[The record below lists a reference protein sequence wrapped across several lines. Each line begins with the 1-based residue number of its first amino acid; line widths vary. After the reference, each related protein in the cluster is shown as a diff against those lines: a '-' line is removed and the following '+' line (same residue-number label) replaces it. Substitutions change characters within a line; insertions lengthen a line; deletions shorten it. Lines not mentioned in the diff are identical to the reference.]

1 MGLED
6 FAGFNQNEGMDAA
19 SFEKFKEK
27 MKRAAAQIKALQK
40 EEKKRKKKE
49 DELVKILL
57 KFIKT
62 SHKKDLVL
70 VVSRALEQNLP
81 ANFILAIIL
90 LGNEEIQKEVG
101 EYLMLKLPAP
111 ESPTPESQS
120 APAHAA
126 AAPAAAP
133 SSAETH
139 AEKSMVF
146 FKDDESLPLKIR
158 IEIDKWIKN
167 VIYQAQESPQKLLM
181 YAYDV
186 VEVEE
191 NPAKL
196 LSEDPEENPDAAQD
210 AAQET
215 DPDADPYS
223 QFEKQKGPEKKK
235 ILSHKLVQLVA
246 HVIFDYLKQNG
257 IEEDIVKL
265 KEFSEFLMKGILNK
279 IKEDLSDR
287 KLLGE

>member
-40 EEKKRKKKE
+40 EEKRRKKKE

-70 VVSRALEQNLP
+70 VISRALEQNLP
-81 ANFILAIIL
+81 ANFILAIVL
-90 LGNEEIQKEVG
+90 LGNEEIQKEIG

-111 ESPTPESQS
+111 ESTAPRSLAPEDQSDPTHAQ
-120 APAHAA
+120 AHAE
-126 AAPAAAP
+126 
-133 SSAETH
+133 SH
-139 AEKSMVF
+139 AEKSLIF
-146 FKDDESLPLKIR
+146 FGDDESLPLKVR

-167 VIYQAQESPQKLLM
+167 LIYQAQENPQKLLM

-196 LSEDPEENPDAAQD
+196 MSEEPKEGP
-210 AAQET
+210 T
-215 DPDADPYS
+215 PDPDAESYS
-223 QFEKQKGPEKKK
+223 QFEKQKGPRKKK
-235 ILSHKLVQLVA
+235 ILSRKLVQLTA

-265 KEFSEFLMKGILNK
+265 KEFSEFLMNGILNK

-287 KLLGE
+287 KFLNSGA